1 MTIEYALPYSAEIRA
16 KHCEP
21 DDEIDFGERCG
32 KLTNTEISPLIGKT
46 DCRNLS
52 FHKGAL
58 SSFKKHIGKTLNV

>member
-1 MTIEYALPYSAEIRA
+1 MKNLKS
-16 KHCEP
+16 
-21 DDEIDFGERCG
+21 
-32 KLTNTEISPLIGKT
+32 KLDRLFWDYEETAPLIGKT

>member
-1 MTIEYALPYSAEIRA
+1 MKPLKLVLPTIGLKKLNP
-16 KHCEP
+16 
-21 DDEIDFGERCG
+21 GG

-58 SSFKKHIGKTLNV
+58 SSFKKHIGKTLNVWLLKSTIFAL